1 MSAEEIEIENDEKIV
16 VTKKKRQPT
25 QSQLKALEKA
35 RNMKAI
41 KKEAVKIVNNPIEP
55 RETIKYVEKRV
66 EKSNDNF
73 FLMGLVGLTAI
84 VATYVIT
91 TNKSII
97 SNTLNVMKNN
107 QNTENQNVKEEVTQ
121 VETQTL
127 SQEPLKK
134 VSRCSN
140 LVLEF

>member
-1 MSAEEIEIENDEKIV
+1 MSAEQVEIENDEKII
-16 VTKKKRQPT
+16 VTKKKRQV
-25 QSQLKALEKA
+25 SENQLKALEKA

-41 KKEAVKIVNNPIEP
+41 KKEAIKIVNTPT
-55 RETIKYVEKRV
+55 ETIKYVEKRV

-107 QNTENQNVKEEVTQ
+107 QDTEKDVKEETEAQ
-121 VETQTL
+121 ISL
-127 SQEPLKK
+127 QEPLKK